1 MNIQKLNV
9 KLVLFNINNNIKLSL
24 IDLLTKD
31 TILTDSFEIQKNN
44 PIEYCFEFEKLFNE
58 RYFFVKEV
66 EYLKA

>member
-24 IDLLTKD
+24 IDLLMKD
-31 TILTDSFEIQKNN
+31 TILTDIFEIQKNN
-44 PIEYCFEFEKLFNE
+44 PIEYCFEFEKLFNDQ
-58 RYFFVKEV
+58 YFFVKEV

>member
-1 MNIQKLNV
+1 MQKLNV

-31 TILTDSFEIQKNN
+31 IILTDSFEIQKNN
-44 PIEYCFEFEKLFNE
+44 PIEYCFEFEKLFNDQ
-58 RYFFVKEV
+58 YFFVKEV

>member
-44 PIEYCFEFEKLFNE
+44 PIEYCFEFEKLFNKQ
-58 RYFFVKEV
+58 YFFVKEV